1 MTEQNELKNLFKLS
15 TILAT
20 IIILL
25 FIIYGLKLGIFQNKI
40 VLVNYIKKFG
50 IIGPIFFLC
59 FQIFQ
64 VIFPVIPGGA
74 SCLAGVLAFGP
85 VRGFIYNY
93 LGLVIGSII
102 AFNLS
107 RKYGI
112 KIINNFFKEETI
124 EKYLKYIKDNKFNK
138 IFFLGIFLPGLPDD
152 LLCYI
157 AGMSKINFKKFLTI
171 ILLGKPLTLLTYSF
185 FLFLF

>member
-85 VRGFIYNY
+85 VRGIIYNY
-93 LGLVIGSII
+93 LG
-102 AFNLS
+102 
-107 RKYGI
+107 
-112 KIINNFFKEETI
+112 
-124 EKYLKYIKDNKFNK
+124 
-138 IFFLGIFLPGLPDD
+138 
-152 LLCYI
+152 
-157 AGMSKINFKKFLTI
+157 
-171 ILLGKPLTLLTYSF
+171 
-185 FLFLF
+185 